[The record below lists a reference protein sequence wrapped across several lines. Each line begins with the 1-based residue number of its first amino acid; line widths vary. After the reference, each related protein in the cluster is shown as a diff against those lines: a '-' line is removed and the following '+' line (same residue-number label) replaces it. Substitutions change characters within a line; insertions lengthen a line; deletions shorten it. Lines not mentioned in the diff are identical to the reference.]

1 MPVIHTHVSVPTT
14 QEQRDTLKNLF
25 GQAITAVPGKTENW
39 LMCLF
44 EDNVPMYFAGSDD
57 TPVAYVEVNVFG
69 TSVPKSA
76 WEKLTPQIMDALQ
89 NTLGVPADHTYTRYT
104 GTALQRDRAELT
116 YEEQLTAEQKRPAQR
131 EQEIRTAYSDL
142 AVLDAAVK
150 SAADSLE
157 QAEQNAAAR
166 RKQSLGLASGSTVR
180 SAELAVSNAQLAY
193 SRTVVQYNLSA
204 AQLLANLGSSSAR
217 VTL

>member
-44 EDNVPMYFAGSDD
+44 EDNVPMYFGGTDD
-57 TPVAYVEVNVFG
+57 APVAYVEVNVFG

-89 NTLGVPADHTYTRYT
+89 NTLDVPADRTYIRYT
-104 GTALQRDRAELT
+104 GTADWGW
-116 YEEQLTAEQKRPAQR
+116 
-131 EQEIRTAYSDL
+131 
-142 AVLDAAVK
+142 
-150 SAADSLE
+150 
-157 QAEQNAAAR
+157 N
-166 RKQSLGLASGSTVR
+166 GG
-180 SAELAVSNAQLAY
+180 NF
-193 SRTVVQYNLSA
+193 
-204 AQLLANLGSSSAR
+204 
-217 VTL
+217 

>member
-44 EDNVPMYFAGSDD
+44 EDNVPMYFGGSDD
-57 TPVAYVEVNVFG
+57 APVAYVEVNVFG

-89 NTLGVPADHTYTRYT
+89 DS
-104 GTALQRDRAELT
+104 AE
-116 YEEQLTAEQKRPAQR
+116 R
-131 EQEIRTAYSDL
+131 
-142 AVLDAAVK
+142 
-150 SAADSLE
+150 
-157 QAEQNAAAR
+157 AR
-166 RKQSLGLASGSTVR
+166 RPHLHPLHRHRRLGLER
-180 SAELAVSNAQLAY
+180 RQFLISAP
-193 SRTVVQYNLSA
+193 SA
-204 AQLLANLGSSSAR
+204 
-217 VTL
+217 